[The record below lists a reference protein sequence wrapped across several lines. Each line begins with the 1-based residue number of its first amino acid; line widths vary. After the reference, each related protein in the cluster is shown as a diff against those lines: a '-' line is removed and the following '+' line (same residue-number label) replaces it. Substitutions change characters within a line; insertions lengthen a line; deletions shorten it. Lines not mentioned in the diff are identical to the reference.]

1 VDDITIWLVP
11 SERPASESALW
22 EDEDDAPEP
31 AVSAL
36 ETLSL
41 PDDEHHDDDA
51 RLVFEE
57 LADELAEATRGLSST
72 RLAYRHPAYQEILAM
87 GELVIPWLL
96 ERLDTP
102 GDRPIWL
109 RLLGSLTRFQ
119 PGAGSNTIPEAAAAW
134 VTWGKLL
141 RNAR

>member
-1 VDDITIWLVP
+1 
-11 SERPASESALW
+11 
-22 EDEDDAPEP
+22 
-31 AVSAL
+31 
-36 ETLSL
+36 
-41 PDDEHHDDDA
+41 
-51 RLVFEE
+51 
-57 LADELAEATRGLSST
+57 
-72 RLAYRHPAYQEILAM
+72 M